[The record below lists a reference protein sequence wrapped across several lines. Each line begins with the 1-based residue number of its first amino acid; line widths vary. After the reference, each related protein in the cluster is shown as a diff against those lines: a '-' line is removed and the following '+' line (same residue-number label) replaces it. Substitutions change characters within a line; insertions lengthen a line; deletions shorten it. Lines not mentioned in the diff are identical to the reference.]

1 VAAKIKTWIWVVL
14 GILVA
19 CVATAVVLAGS
30 AFYFFSHHIET
41 HSATAAGAE
50 REFASAKARFNGQ
63 KPLVELDRHG
73 TLAHANTDRGT
84 APRTERVP
92 EHVVVMAFDPDD
104 GRIIRVTLPFWLL
117 RLKSRHASIDFNGK
131 RMDLEDL
138 KLSVADLERYG
149 PTLIIDQSSADGNR
163 VLVWSQ

>member
-1 VAAKIKTWIWVVL
+1 
-14 GILVA
+14 
-19 CVATAVVLAGS
+19 
-30 AFYFFSHHIET
+30 
-41 HSATAAGAE
+41 
-50 REFASAKARFNGQ
+50 
-63 KPLVELDRHG
+63 
-73 TLAHANTDRGT
+73 
-84 APRTERVP
+84 
-92 EHVVVMAFDPDD
+92 MAFDPDD

>member
-1 VAAKIKTWIWVVL
+1 VAGKIKTWIWVAL
-14 GILVA
+14 GIVVA

-30 AFYFFSHHIET
+30 AFYFFSQAVET

-50 REFASAKARFNGQ
+50 REFASIEARFKGQ

-73 TLAHANTDRGT
+73 TVARANTDRGA
-84 APRTERVP
+84 APRTERTP
-92 EHVVVMAFDPDD
+92 EHVVVMAFNPEK

-138 KLSVADLERYG
+138 KLSIADLERYG
-149 PTLIIDQSSADGNR
+149 PTLIVDQSSADGNR